1 MRRPTGKLLTC
12 LNRDDWTCQLCYRPI
27 LASADDSDNPLAGP
41 SVDHIIPESWGASG
55 SLWNLRSA
63 HRKCNVRRANK
74 VDLERDRPALA
85 KNLHI
90 MMGGTEQDRLA
101 AASQLIEAY
110 REYHAISLQYRA
122 AQNAMKLENL
132 PPIVRMI
139 KSGRFPW
146 G

>member
-12 LNRDDWTCQLCYRPI
+12 LNRDDWMCQLCFQPI
-27 LASADDSDNPLAGP
+27 STSMVENSNSSLGGP

-63 HRKCNVRRANK
+63 HSGCNVRRGNK

-90 MMGGTEQDRLA
+90 MMGGTEEDREA
-101 AASQLIEAY
+101 AAGQLFAAY
-110 REYHAISLQYRA
+110 QQYYEVKN
-122 AQNAMKLENL
+122 NAKNGSSIDMDNI